1 LYGHLNTAFF
11 LLYEDLD
18 VERIKDKRMNPIF
31 VEAVVGGKTVR
42 LETGRMAKQADG
54 SVVVWADGTVV
65 IATAVASKV
74 SKPGVDFLPLTVDY
88 QERAYAAGK
97 IPGGFFKREGKPSER
112 EILNSRLI
120 DRPLRPLFP
129 EGFFFDTQLIASV
142 ISIDRGGISDVMAVV
157 ASSAALYV
165 SDIPF
170 LNPVA
175 AVKVGCVDGTFI
187 VNPTLDEQE
196 RSTLDLVVAG
206 TRDAIM
212 MVEGQ
217 GNEISEET
225 FLSAIDLAHKSI
237 LPLIEAQEKLRAMA
251 GKEKRPLPAMPIPPK
266 VMEMV
271 ESMGASRLREALK
284 IAVKQERQDQ
294 TAQILGDVREKI
306 LQEFSA
312 TSPETVV
319 EEREIFNA
327 FHELERRIMREMI
340 LDHKVRAD
348 GRGLSDI
355 RPITIEVGILPR
367 THGSALFTRGETQ
380 SLSVA
385 TLGTSDDEQ
394 RIDALEGESTKRF
407 MLHYNFPPFS
417 VGETKP
423 MRGPG
428 RREIGHGNLAE
439 RALKPVLP
447 ARDSFP
453 YSIRL
458 VSDILE
464 SNGSS
469 SMATVCGGSLAMMDA
484 GIPIKSAVAGIAMGL
499 IKEGDR
505 IAILSDILGLEDHLG
520 DMDFKVTGTENG
532 ITAVQMDI
540 KITGITVELMREAL
554 QKAREGRL
562 YIMEKMKMALPS
574 SRNNMS
580 PFAPRILTL
589 KIKQDKIR
597 EVIGPGGKVI
607 RGITEKTGAKI
618 EIDDSGLIQIA
629 STDEVAAQKAID
641 MINQIVEEVQVGK
654 IYLGRVKT
662 VADYGAFVELFPGT
676 TGLCHISQLED
687 RRVEKV
693 SDVVSEGDL
702 ILVKALEV
710 DRQGKI
716 RLSRKEAI
724 AEVGADREVRVGSG
738 R

>member
-1 LYGHLNTAFF
+1 
-11 LLYEDLD
+11 
-18 VERIKDKRMNPIF
+18 MNPIF

-447 ARDSFP
+447 DRDSFP

>member
-1 LYGHLNTAFF
+1 
-11 LLYEDLD
+11 
-18 VERIKDKRMNPIF
+18 
-31 VEAVVGGKTVR
+31 
-42 LETGRMAKQADG
+42 
-54 SVVVWADGTVV
+54 
-65 IATAVASKV
+65 
-74 SKPGVDFLPLTVDY
+74 
-88 QERAYAAGK
+88 
-97 IPGGFFKREGKPSER
+97 
-112 EILNSRLI
+112 
-120 DRPLRPLFP
+120 
-129 EGFFFDTQLIASV
+129 
-142 ISIDRGGISDVMAVV
+142 
-157 ASSAALYV
+157 
-165 SDIPF
+165 
-170 LNPVA
+170 
-175 AVKVGCVDGTFI
+175 
-187 VNPTLDEQE
+187 
-196 RSTLDLVVAG
+196 
-206 TRDAIM
+206 
-212 MVEGQ
+212 
-217 GNEISEET
+217 
-225 FLSAIDLAHKSI
+225 
-237 LPLIEAQEKLRAMA
+237 MA
-251 GKEKRPLPAMPIPPK
+251 GKEKRPLPSVPISPR
-266 VMEMV
+266 VMELV
-271 ESMGASRLREALK
+271 ESLGIARLREALK
-284 IAVKQERQDQ
+284 IAVKQDRQEQ
-294 TAQILGDVREKI
+294 TGQIFEEIRGKVI
-306 LQEFSA
+306 QEFS
-312 TSPETVV
+312 SDPETKI
-319 EEREIFNA
+319 EDREIYNA

-340 LDHKVRAD
+340 LDHKTRAD

-439 RALKPVLP
+439 RALKPILP
-447 ARDSFP
+447 SRESFP

-484 GIPIKSAVAGIAMGL
+484 GIPIKAAVAGIAMGL

-505 IAILSDILGLEDHLG
+505 VAILSDILGLEDHLG

-562 YIMEKMKMALPS
+562 HIMEKMKMALPS
-574 SRNNMS
+574 SRNTMS

>member
-1 LYGHLNTAFF
+1 
-11 LLYEDLD
+11 
-18 VERIKDKRMNPIF
+18 MNPIF
-31 VEAVVGGKTVR
+31 VEANVGGKTVR

-112 EILNSRLI
+112 EVLNSRLI

-170 LNPVA
+170 MSPVG

-187 VNPTLDEQE
+187 VNPTLEEQE
-196 RSTLDLVVAG
+196 RSSLDLVVAG

-217 GNEISEET
+217 GSEISEET
-225 FLSAIDLAHKSI
+225 FLAAIDLAHKSI

-251 GKEKRPLPAMPIPPK
+251 GKEKRPLPEVPISPR
-266 VMEMV
+266 VMELV
-271 ESMGASRLREALK
+271 QSLGLEKLREALK
-284 IAVKQERQDQ
+284 IAVKQERQER
-294 TAQILGDVREKI
+294 TAQILGDIREKI
-306 LQEFSA
+306 LQESPD
-312 TSPETVV
+312 TSESPVGD
-319 EEREIFNA
+319 REINNA
-327 FHELERRIMREMI
+327 FHELERQIMREMI

-439 RALKPVLP
+439 RALKHVLP
-447 ARDSFP
+447 SRETFP

-484 GIPIKSAVAGIAMGL
+484 GIPIKAPVAGIAMGL
-499 IKEGDR
+499 IKEGER

-540 KITGITVELMREAL
+540 KITGITVGLMREAL

-562 YIMEKMKMALPS
+562 HIMEKMKMALPS
-574 SRNNMS
+574 SRNTMS

-607 RGITEKTGAKI
+607 RGITEKTGVKI

-654 IYLGRVKT
+654 VYLGRVKT

>member
-1 LYGHLNTAFF
+1 
-11 LLYEDLD
+11 
-18 VERIKDKRMNPIF
+18 MNPIF
-31 VEAVVGGKTVR
+31 VEANVGGKTVR

-112 EILNSRLI
+112 EVLNSRLI

-157 ASSAALYV
+157 AASAALYV

-170 LNPVA
+170 MNPVA

-196 RSTLDLVVAG
+196 RSSLDLVVAG

-217 GNEISEET
+217 GSEISEET

-251 GKEKRPLPAMPIPPK
+251 GKEKRPLPSVPISPK
-266 VMEMV
+266 VMGLV
-271 ESMGASRLREALK
+271 ESLGVARLREALK
-284 IAVKQERQDQ
+284 IAVKQDRQEQ
-294 TAQILGDVREKI
+294 TGQIFEEIRGKVI
-306 LQEFSA
+306 QEFS
-312 TSPETVV
+312 SDPETKI
-319 EEREIFNA
+319 EDREIYNA

-340 LDHKVRAD
+340 LDHKIRAD

-439 RALKPVLP
+439 RALKPILP
-447 ARDSFP
+447 SRESFP

-484 GIPIKSAVAGIAMGL
+484 GIPIKAAVAGIAMGL

-505 IAILSDILGLEDHLG
+505 VAILSDILGLEDHLG

-562 YIMEKMKMALPS
+562 HIMEKMKMALPS
-574 SRNNMS
+574 SRNTMS

>member
-1 LYGHLNTAFF
+1 
-11 LLYEDLD
+11 
-18 VERIKDKRMNPIF
+18 MNPII
-31 VEAVVGGKTVR
+31 VETVVGGKTVR

-54 SVVVWADGTVV
+54 SALVWADGTVV
-65 IATAVASKV
+65 IATAVSSKV
-74 SKPGVDFLPLTVDY
+74 SKPGIDFLPLTVDY

-129 EGFFFDTQLIASV
+129 DGFFCETQLITSV

-157 ASSAALYV
+157 ASSTALYI

-170 LNPVA
+170 MNPVA
-175 AVKVGCVDGTFI
+175 AVKVGFVDGKFV

-196 RSTLDLVVAG
+196 KSSLDLVVAG

-217 GNEISEET
+217 GNEISEEV
-225 FLSAIDLAHKSI
+225 FLEAIDLAHKSI
-237 LPLIEAQEKLRAMA
+237 IPLIEAQEKLRTMV
-251 GKEKRPLPAMPIPPK
+251 GKEKRPLPAVPIPPG
-266 VMEMV
+266 VMDMV
-271 ESMGASRLREALK
+271 QSMGLAPLRDALK
-284 IAVKQERQDQ
+284 IAVKQERQER
-294 TAQILGDVREKI
+294 TEQILSEIKAKI
-306 LQEFSA
+306 LQTPSDEA
-312 TSPETVV
+312 VSPV
-319 EEREIFNA
+319 EEREVANA

-340 LDHKVRAD
+340 LDHKIRAD

-447 ARDSFP
+447 PRESFP

-469 SMATVCGGSLAMMDA
+469 SMATVCGGALAMMDA
-484 GIPIKSAVAGIAMGL
+484 GIPIKAPVAGIAMGL
-499 IKEGDR
+499 IKEGER
-505 IAILSDILGLEDHLG
+505 VAILSDILGLEDHLG
-520 DMDFKVTGTENG
+520 DMDFKVTGTEKG

-540 KITGITVELMREAL
+540 KITGITVGLMREAL
-554 QKAREGRL
+554 QKAREGRFH
-562 YIMEKMKMALPS
+562 IMEKMKSALPA
-574 SRNNMS
+574 SRNAMS
-580 PFAPRILTL
+580 PYAPRILTL

-607 RGITEKTGAKI
+607 RGITEKTGVKI

-654 IYLGRVKT
+654 IYLGKVKT

-693 SDVVSEGDL
+693 SDVVSEGDM

-724 AEVGADREVRVGSG
+724 AEVGAEREVRVGSG

>member
-1 LYGHLNTAFF
+1 
-11 LLYEDLD
+11 
-18 VERIKDKRMNPIF
+18 MNPIF

-170 LNPVA
+170 MNPVA

-251 GKEKRPLPAMPIPPK
+251 GKEKRPLPAVPIPPK
-266 VMEMV
+266 VMDMV
-271 ESMGASRLREALK
+271 ESMGAPRLREALK
-284 IAVKQERQDQ
+284 IAVKQERQEQ

-312 TSPETVV
+312 SSPEMIV

>member
-1 LYGHLNTAFF
+1 
-11 LLYEDLD
+11 
-18 VERIKDKRMNPIF
+18 MNPIV
-31 VEAVVGGKTVR
+31 VEAVVGGKSVR

-74 SKPGVDFLPLTVDY
+74 SKPGIDFLPLTVDY

-112 EILNSRLI
+112 EVLNSRLI

-170 LNPVA
+170 MNPVG

-187 VNPTLDEQE
+187 VNPTLEEQE
-196 RSTLDLVVAG
+196 RSSLDLVVAG

-217 GNEISEET
+217 GSEISEET
-225 FLSAIDLAHKSI
+225 FLAAIDLAHKSI

-251 GKEKRPLPAMPIPPK
+251 GKEKRPLPEVPISPR
-266 VMEMV
+266 VMELV
-271 ESMGASRLREALK
+271 QSLGLEKLREALK
-284 IAVKQERQDQ
+284 IAVKQERQER
-294 TAQILGDVREKI
+294 TAQILGDIREKI
-306 LQEFSA
+306 LQESSD
-312 TSPETVV
+312 TSESPVGD
-319 EEREIFNA
+319 REINNA
-327 FHELERRIMREMI
+327 FHELERQIMREMI

-439 RALKPVLP
+439 RALKHVLP
-447 ARDSFP
+447 SRETFP

-484 GIPIKSAVAGIAMGL
+484 GIPIKAPVAGIAMGL
-499 IKEGDR
+499 IKEGER

-540 KITGITVELMREAL
+540 KITGITVGLMREAL

-562 YIMEKMKMALPS
+562 HIMEKMKMALPS
-574 SRNNMS
+574 SRNTMS

-607 RGITEKTGAKI
+607 RGITEKTGVKI

-654 IYLGRVKT
+654 VYLGRVKT

>member
-1 LYGHLNTAFF
+1 MCSSDPFF

>member
-1 LYGHLNTAFF
+1 
-11 LLYEDLD
+11 
-18 VERIKDKRMNPIF
+18 MNPII
-31 VEAVVGGKTVR
+31 VETVVGGKTVR

-54 SVVVWADGTVV
+54 SALVWADGTVV
-65 IATAVASKV
+65 IATAVSSKV
-74 SKPGVDFLPLTVDY
+74 SKPGIDFLPLTVDY

-129 EGFFFDTQLIASV
+129 DGFFCETQLIASV

-157 ASSAALYV
+157 ASSAALYI

-170 LNPVA
+170 MNPVA
-175 AVKVGCVDGTFI
+175 AVKVGFVDGKFV

-196 RSTLDLVVAG
+196 KSSLDLVVAG

-217 GNEISEET
+217 GNEISEEV
-225 FLSAIDLAHKSI
+225 FLEAIDLAHKSI
-237 LPLIEAQEKLRAMA
+237 VPLIEAQEKLRMMV
-251 GKEKRPLPAMPIPPK
+251 GKEKRPLPAVPISPG
-266 VMEMV
+266 VMDMV
-271 ESMGASRLREALK
+271 RSMGLAPLRDALK
-284 IAVKQERQDQ
+284 IAVKQERQER
-294 TAQILGDVREKI
+294 TEQILSEIKAKI
-306 LQEFSA
+306 LQAPSEEA
-312 TSPETVV
+312 ASPV
-319 EEREIFNA
+319 EEREVANA

-447 ARDSFP
+447 SRESFP

-469 SMATVCGGSLAMMDA
+469 SMATVCGGALAMMDA
-484 GIPIKSAVAGIAMGL
+484 GIPIKAPVAGIAMGL
-499 IKEGDR
+499 IKEGER
-505 IAILSDILGLEDHLG
+505 VAILSDILGLEDHLG
-520 DMDFKVTGTENG
+520 DMDFKVTGTEKG

-540 KITGITVELMREAL
+540 KITGITVSLMREAL
-554 QKAREGRL
+554 QKAREGRFH
-562 YIMEKMKMALPS
+562 IMEKMKAALPS
-574 SRNNMS
+574 SRNTMS
-580 PFAPRILTL
+580 PYAPRILTL

-607 RGITEKTGAKI
+607 RGITEKTGVKI

-654 IYLGRVKT
+654 IYLGKVKT

-693 SDVVSEGDL
+693 SDVVSEGDM

-724 AEVGADREVRVGSG
+724 AEVGAEREVRVGSG

>member
-1 LYGHLNTAFF
+1 
-11 LLYEDLD
+11 
-18 VERIKDKRMNPIF
+18 MNPIF

-367 THGSALFTRGETQ
+367 THGSVLFTRGETQ

>member
-1 LYGHLNTAFF
+1 M
-11 LLYEDLD
+11 
-18 VERIKDKRMNPIF
+18 KPIT
-31 VEAVVGGKTVR
+31 VEATVGDKLVR

-65 IATAVASKV
+65 LATAVASKTM
-74 SKPGVDFLPLTVDY
+74 KPGTDFLPLTVDY
-88 QERAYAAGK
+88 QERAYSAGK

-112 EILNSRLI
+112 EVLNSRLI

-129 EGFFFDTQLIASV
+129 EGFYFDTQLIASV

-157 ASSAALYV
+157 AASTALYL

-170 LNPVA
+170 MSPVG
-175 AVKVGCVDGTFI
+175 AVKIGLCDGKFI

-196 RSTLDLVVAG
+196 NSILDLVVAG

-217 GNEISEET
+217 GLEIPENV
-225 FLSAIDLAHKSI
+225 FLEAIDLAHKSI
-237 LPLIEAQEKLRAMA
+237 IPLIDAQEKLRGLA
-251 GKEKRPLPAMPIPPK
+251 GKEKRPLPAVPIS
-266 VMEMV
+266 V
-271 ESMGASRLREALK
+271 ELLARVQAQVLPALQNALM
-284 IAVKQERQDQ
+284 IPVKHERQ
-294 TAQILGDVREKI
+294 EKI
-306 LQEFSA
+306 DLLFAEVKA
-312 TSPETVV
+312 KII
-319 EEREIFNA
+319 EENASNGLPVQTDREVYNA
-327 FHELERRIMREMI
+327 FHELERRFMREMI
-340 LDHKVRAD
+340 LDRKVRAD

-355 RPITIEVGILPR
+355 RPITIEVGLLPR
-367 THGSALFTRGETQ
+367 THGSSLFTRGETQ

-447 ARDSFP
+447 TKESFP
-453 YSIRL
+453 YTIRL

-484 GIPIKSAVAGIAMGL
+484 GIPIKAPVAGIAMGL

-505 IAILSDILGLEDHLG
+505 IAILADILGLEDHLG

-540 KITGITVELMREAL
+540 KITGITTQLMRDAL
-554 QKAREGRL
+554 EQARKGRL
-562 YIMEKMKMALPS
+562 FIMEKMKLALPS
-574 SRNNMS
+574 VRNVMS
-580 PFAPRILTL
+580 PYAPRILTL

-607 RGITEKTGAKI
+607 RGITEKTGVKI

-662 VADYGAFVELFPGT
+662 VADYGAFVELFTGT

-724 AEVGADREVRVGSG
+724 AEVGAEREVRVGSG

>member
-1 LYGHLNTAFF
+1 MKPIT
-11 LLYEDLD
+11 
-18 VERIKDKRMNPIF
+18 VETM
-31 VEAVVGGKTVR
+31 VGGKLVR
-42 LETGRMAKQADG
+42 LESGRMAKQADG
-54 SVVVWADGTVV
+54 SSVVWADGTVV
-65 IATAVASKV
+65 LATAVASKV
-74 SKPGVDFLPLTVDY
+74 MKPGIDFLPLTVDY

-112 EILNSRLI
+112 EVLNSRLI

-129 EGFFFDTQLIASV
+129 EGFYFDTQLIASV
-142 ISIDRGGISDVMAVV
+142 VSIDRGGVSDVMAVV
-157 ASSAALYV
+157 AASTALYI

-170 LNPVA
+170 STAVG
-175 AVKVGCVDGTFI
+175 AVKVGLCDGVFI
-187 VNPTLDEQE
+187 VNPTLEEQE
-196 RSTLDLVVAG
+196 KSTLDLVVAG

-217 GNEISEET
+217 GSEIAEDV
-225 FLSAIDLAHKSI
+225 FLEAIDLAHKSI
-237 LPLIEAQEKLRAMA
+237 IPLIEAQEKLRTLV
-251 GKEKRPLPAMPIPPK
+251 GKEKRPLPAVPISPALLEK
-266 VMEMV
+266 VQ
-271 ESMGASRLREALK
+271 SRVLPALQDALM
-284 IAVKQERQDQ
+284 IPIKQERQ
-294 TAQILGDVREKI
+294 EKI
-306 LQEFSA
+306 DFLFSDA
-312 TSPETVV
+312 KAYIA
-319 EEREIFNA
+319 EEGDITPVPTDREIYNA
-327 FHELERRIMREMI
+327 FHELERRFMREMI
-340 LDHKVRAD
+340 LDRKVRAD
-348 GRGLSDI
+348 GRGFSDI

-447 ARDSFP
+447 PKESFP
-453 YSIRL
+453 YAIRL

-484 GIPIKSAVAGIAMGL
+484 GIPIKAPVAGIAMGL

-505 IAILSDILGLEDHLG
+505 IAILADILGLEDHLG

-540 KITGITVELMREAL
+540 KITGITTRVMRDAL
-554 QKAREGRL
+554 EQARIGRL
-562 YIMEKMKMALPS
+562 YIMEKMKLALPS
-574 SRNNMS
+574 VRNVMS
-580 PFAPRILTL
+580 PYAPRILTL

-607 RGITEKTGAKI
+607 RGITEKTGVKI

-629 STDEVAAQKAID
+629 STDEVAAQKAIE

-724 AEVGADREVRVGSG
+724 AEAGAEREVRVGSG

>member
-1 LYGHLNTAFF
+1 
-11 LLYEDLD
+11 
-18 VERIKDKRMNPIF
+18 MNPII
-31 VEAVVGGKTVR
+31 VETVVGGKTVR

-54 SVVVWADGTVV
+54 SALVWADGTVV
-65 IATAVASKV
+65 IATAVSSKI
-74 SKPGVDFLPLTVDY
+74 SKPGIDFLPLTVDY

-129 EGFFFDTQLIASV
+129 DGFFCETQLIASV

-157 ASSAALYV
+157 ASSAALYI

-170 LNPVA
+170 MNPVA
-175 AVKVGCVDGTFI
+175 AVKVGFVDGKFV

-196 RSTLDLVVAG
+196 KSSLDLVVAG

-217 GNEISEET
+217 GNEISEEV
-225 FLSAIDLAHKSI
+225 FLEAIDLAHKSI
-237 LPLIEAQEKLRAMA
+237 VPLIEAQEKLRMMV
-251 GKEKRPLPAMPIPPK
+251 GKEKRPLPAVPISPG
-266 VMEMV
+266 VMDMV
-271 ESMGASRLREALK
+271 QSMGLAPLRDALK
-284 IAVKQERQDQ
+284 IAVKQERQER
-294 TAQILGDVREKI
+294 TEQILSEIKAKI
-306 LQEFSA
+306 LQAPSDEA
-312 TSPETVV
+312 ASPV
-319 EEREIFNA
+319 EEREVVNA

-447 ARDSFP
+447 SRESFP

-469 SMATVCGGSLAMMDA
+469 SMATVCGGALAMMDA
-484 GIPIKSAVAGIAMGL
+484 GIPIKAPVAGIAMGL
-499 IKEGDR
+499 IKEGER
-505 IAILSDILGLEDHLG
+505 VAILSDILGLEDHLG
-520 DMDFKVTGTENG
+520 DMDFKVTGTEKG

-540 KITGITVELMREAL
+540 KITGITVDLMREAL
-554 QKAREGRL
+554 QKAREGRFH
-562 YIMEKMKMALPS
+562 IMEKMKAALPS
-574 SRNNMS
+574 SRNTMS
-580 PFAPRILTL
+580 PYAPRILTL

-607 RGITEKTGAKI
+607 RGITEKTGVKI

-654 IYLGRVKT
+654 IYLGKVKT

-693 SDVVSEGDL
+693 SDVVSEGDM

-724 AEVGADREVRVGSG
+724 AEVGAEREVRVGSG

>member
-1 LYGHLNTAFF
+1 
-11 LLYEDLD
+11 
-18 VERIKDKRMNPIF
+18 MNPIF

-170 LNPVA
+170 MNPVA

-251 GKEKRPLPAMPIPPK
+251 GKEKRPLPAVPIPPK
-266 VMEMV
+266 VMDMV
-271 ESMGASRLREALK
+271 ESMGAPRLREALK
-284 IAVKQERQDQ
+284 IAVKQERQEQ

-312 TSPETVV
+312 SSPEMVV

>member
-1 LYGHLNTAFF
+1 
-11 LLYEDLD
+11 
-18 VERIKDKRMNPIF
+18 MNPIF

-170 LNPVA
+170 MNPVA

-251 GKEKRPLPAMPIPPK
+251 GKEKRPLPAVPIPPK
-266 VMEMV
+266 VMDMV
-271 ESMGASRLREALK
+271 ESMGAPRLREALK
-284 IAVKQERQDQ
+284 IAVKQERQEQ

-312 TSPETVV
+312 SSPEMIV

-540 KITGITVELMREAL
+540 KITGITVELMRESL

>member
-1 LYGHLNTAFF
+1 
-11 LLYEDLD
+11 
-18 VERIKDKRMNPIF
+18 MNPIF